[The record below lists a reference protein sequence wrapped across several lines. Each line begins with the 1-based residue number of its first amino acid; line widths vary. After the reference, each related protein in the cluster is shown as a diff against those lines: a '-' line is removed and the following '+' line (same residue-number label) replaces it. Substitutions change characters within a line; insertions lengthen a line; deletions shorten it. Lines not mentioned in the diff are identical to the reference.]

1 MFFQKQQDMFT
12 NSDKNQHTFFAAKDT
27 PNGKKTFTSFPSLQD
42 FLDYYETI
50 HEKDRHFYEMIRKDF
65 PFYEYYD
72 LDISLSPSSD
82 ISLYNN
88 ECLFEWFDTVRTNFL
103 RLTTPIS
110 SPLLKPK
117 WIITTA
123 TDHTKLSL
131 HLVNT
136 NAIFTSTDVFKQYYR
151 QFKQYYDTFCSTH
164 LFSVDWC
171 VSSNNRMM
179 RIIDS
184 TKIGSNRTLKIW
196 SSFHDDEK
204 VTKKQTFITNASND
218 NELFHKWVTLDMF
231 NMFTNEKINS
241 TKKVPTIIEHTDE
254 CLSELLN
261 ILHPS
266 RADSYQDW
274 ITVGMA
280 LKNNN
285 EKHLPLFLKWS
296 SQSKKYNEDQTRI
309 VWDGFRTNVVTPVT
323 LGTIHFFAR
332 TDNLNR
338 YHEVTKKQETVVV
351 DLPFSPHVSINTKF
365 IPIDLYKQHFSKG
378 SNVIALRSNMNT
390 GKTHGM
396 PSLFDTHEKIIVVY
410 QRVSLN
416 LSIHEKWRHYGFEL
430 YSEIPDYIIRTDVH
444 LRIIVQVD
452 SLPRLRGKCDL
463 LILDEIESVH
473 EHLCGS
479 RMNDNTAECWRTLSS
494 YIRYT
499 EKIIACDATLKD
511 ETCQLLF
518 NKKIVTKI
526 ENTYKSFS
534 GLRCKLWFSA
544 EKVIEKIFELLDR
557 GKNIVIPTNSKSRG
571 KKIEKIILKNYPT
584 ISVLRID
591 SENGFTKKEEWG
603 RYNVLIYTP
612 TISAGISFDESHF
625 HALCGFFGR
634 NSTSAELSC
643 QMLFRVRNLIDNE
656 MHLYADKDCSE
667 ITKPVDDLSLTA
679 YIQEMIRTSHQS
691 LRTEGIEIDRY
702 NERAKENIYFKL
714 YRLYLKKNHLSFTYF
729 RSYLSSILRSHGL
742 IITYDNDK
750 DDIKSNKDVKDDIQD
765 IALQIKKEDAENI
778 INAIPINSNEYSRLV
793 ESRKEKTRDEN
804 LSMKRYVL
812 TNTFDRKYDD
822 PLTLEWVQT
831 NIHYVIG
838 YRNFRLYEEMTK
850 EKALSECSD
859 KINRLSKQKM
869 CENTK
874 KRRILR
880 PFEGEGETS
889 SSESDGSDVES
900 PYRRKQINKNIHT
913 HIHYDKAPHRVYH
926 CLQFVFKAGFSSL
939 GENGKVKIDYNA
951 LHSYCKENESTMRA
965 VFGSKVMK
973 WKNVLDGNEKM
984 SISKFVNQKLEVVLG
999 VRLTPTYK
1007 GSFTYEMNRLFVL

>member
-12 NSDKNQHTFFAAKDT
+12 NADKSQHTFFAAKDT
-27 PNGKKTFTSFPSLQD
+27 PNGKKTFTSFPSIHN
-42 FLDYYETI
+42 FLHYYETI
-50 HEKDRHFYEMIRKDF
+50 PTHDRHFYEMIRKDF

-82 ISLYNN
+82 LSLYNN

-103 RLTTPIS
+103 RLATPIAS
-110 SPLLKPK
+110 TLLKPK

-123 TDHTKLSL
+123 SDHTKLSL
-131 HLVNT
+131 HLINT

-151 QFKQYYDTFCSTH
+151 QFKQYYDSFCTTH
-164 LFSVDWC
+164 PFTIDWS

-184 TKIGSNRTLKIW
+184 TKLGSNRPLKIW
-196 SSFHDDEK
+196 SFFHDEK
-204 VTKKQTFITNASND
+204 ISIKQTFITNASND
-218 NELFHKWVTLDMF
+218 NDLFNKWITADMF
-231 NMFTNEKINS
+231 NMFTTEDINS
-241 TKKVPTIIEHTDE
+241 TKKVPTIIEHTNE
-254 CLSELLN
+254 GLSELLG
-261 ILHPS
+261 ILHSS

-280 LKNNN
+280 LKNNSDDN
-285 EKHLPLFLKWS
+285 RDIFLQWS
-296 SQSKKYNEDQTRI
+296 SQSKKYDKDGCEKT
-309 VWDGFRTNVVTPVT
+309 WDGFRTDVLTPVT
-323 LGTIHFFAR
+323 LGTVHFFAK
-332 TDNLNR
+332 TDNPIGYSNFVEK
-338 YHEVTKKQETVVV
+338 HKKVSVS
-351 DLPFSPHVSINTKF
+351 LPFTPHLSIHTKF
-365 IPIDLYKQHFSKG
+365 IQESFYLHHFTNG

-390 GKTHGM
+390 GKTYGM
-396 PSLFDTHEKIIVVY
+396 PSLFNTHQHIIVVY

-416 LSIHEKWRHYGFEL
+416 ISIHEKWRQYGFEL
-430 YSEIPDYIIRTDVH
+430 YSDIPDYIIRSDVH
-444 LRIIVQVD
+444 PRIIVQVD
-452 SLPRLRGKCDL
+452 SLHRLRGKCDL

-479 RMNDNTAECWRTLSS
+479 RMNDNTAECWRTLSN
-494 YIRYT
+494 YIRHT

-526 ENTYKSFS
+526 ENTYQSFR

-544 EKVIEKIFELLDR
+544 EKVIEKIFELLNN

-571 KKIEKIILKNYPT
+571 KKIEKIILKHYPT

-591 SENGFTKKEEWG
+591 SENGFTEKEKWG

-625 HALCGFFGR
+625 HALCGFFVR

-702 NERAKENIYFKL
+702 NERAKEDTYFKL
-714 YRLYLKKNHLSFTYF
+714 YRLYLKKNHLSFIYF

-742 IITYDNDK
+742 TITYD
-750 DDIKSNKDVKDDIQD
+750 KDVKDDNINSNKNVKDDMND

-778 INAIPINSNEYSRLV
+778 IHATPINRDEYYRLS

-831 NIHYVIG
+831 NIHHVIG
-838 YRNFRLYEEMTK
+838 YRNFRLYETMTK
-850 EKALSECSD
+850 ETALSECSD

-869 CENTK
+869 VENTK
-874 KRRILR
+874 KIRMLR
-880 PFEGEGETS
+880 PNEGEGENS
-889 SSESDGSDVES
+889 SSESEGSDVES
-900 PYRRKQINKNIHT
+900 PYRRKQIKKNIHT
-913 HIHYDKAPHRVYH
+913 HIHYDKAPHRLYH

-939 GENGKVKIDYNA
+939 GDGGKVKIDYKA
-951 LHSYCKENESTMRA
+951 LHSYCKENEETMRV
-965 VFGSKVMK
+965 VFGSKVMV
-973 WKNVLDGNEKM
+973 WKDVLDGNEKK
-984 SISKFVNQKLEVVLG
+984 SLTNFVNQKLEACLG
-999 VRLTPTYK
+999 VRISKPYK
-1007 GSFTYEMNRLFVL
+1007 ASSNYYINKLFV